1 MWVVFEVLVIL
12 NAVTTSE
19 LSCVSPGVEEQG
31 VCSCGPAGC
40 KAHGFRCSEEREVGG
55 ARAVLHLP
63 VQGRHSLSWGLVQS
77 SLLTGQCDGALF
89 KRNLCLSSV
98 NL

>member
-1 MWVVFEVLVIL
+1 MCA
-12 NAVTTSE
+12 AVAQ
-19 LSCVSPGVEEQG
+19 LGVKLMVSG
-31 VCSCGPAGC
+31 AL
-40 KAHGFRCSEEREVGG
+40 RREKWG